1 VEKSP
6 QYCRRVLRGFFAL
19 RVIRPRPT
27 RIPFM
32 TRSPGAAGFTGQRLP
47 VASPRLI
54 DAVVASLAFGA
65 FSLCLVV
72 TLTVLSIRACTAM
85 PI

>member
-1 VEKSP
+1 
-6 QYCRRVLRGFFAL
+6 
-19 RVIRPRPT
+19 
-27 RIPFM
+27 M
-32 TRSPGAAGFTGQRLP
+32 TRSSAAGFGGQETT

-72 TLTVLSIRACTAM
+72 TLTVLSLRACMAM

>member
-1 VEKSP
+1 
-6 QYCRRVLRGFFAL
+6 
-19 RVIRPRPT
+19 
-27 RIPFM
+27 M
-32 TRSPGAAGFTGQRLP
+32 TRSSAAGFGGQETP

-72 TLTVLSIRACTAM
+72 TLTVLSLRACIAM

>member
-1 VEKSP
+1 
-6 QYCRRVLRGFFAL
+6 
-19 RVIRPRPT
+19 
-27 RIPFM
+27 M
-32 TRSPGAAGFTGQRLP
+32 TRSSSAGFGGQDSP

-54 DAVVASLAFGA
+54 DAVVASLAFSA

>member
-1 VEKSP
+1 
-6 QYCRRVLRGFFAL
+6 
-19 RVIRPRPT
+19 
-27 RIPFM
+27 M
-32 TRSPGAAGFTGQRLP
+32 TRSQRAAGFAGQDTP

-72 TLTVLSIRACTAM
+72 TLTVLSLRACTAM
-85 PI
+85 PL

>member
-1 VEKSP
+1 
-6 QYCRRVLRGFFAL
+6 
-19 RVIRPRPT
+19 
-27 RIPFM
+27 M
-32 TRSPGAAGFTGQRLP
+32 TRSPGAAGFSGQDTP

-54 DAVVASLAFGA
+54 DAVVAALAFGA

-72 TLTVLSIRACTAM
+72 TLTVLSLRACMAV